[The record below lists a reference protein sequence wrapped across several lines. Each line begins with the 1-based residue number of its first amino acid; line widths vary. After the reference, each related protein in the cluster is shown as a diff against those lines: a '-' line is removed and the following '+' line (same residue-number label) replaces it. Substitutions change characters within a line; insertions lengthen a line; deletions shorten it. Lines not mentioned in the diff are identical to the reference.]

1 MNKRSRAILLEEKIR
16 EMMVIASENGLF
28 LRPADPA
35 AWAIY
40 NGKGVKIFPKSGG
53 TNLWEI
59 GTQFA
64 KLPSQN
70 RVDDWGDP
78 VD

>member
-1 MNKRSRAILLEEKIR
+1 MDKRTRAILLERKIC
-16 EMMVIASENGLF
+16 EMLAIASELGVF

-53 TNLWEI
+53 TDLWEI
-59 GTQFA
+59 GRQFA
-64 KLPSQN
+64 KLPSQYP
-70 RVDDWGDP
+70 VDDWGDP